1 LGRLRGLEGWLKQRA
16 ECYILSCGTVRESK
30 PYFVVGSQ
38 TEVTSS
44 TVMESGG
51 GRSGAVTIE

>member
-1 LGRLRGLEGWLKQRA
+1 LKQRA